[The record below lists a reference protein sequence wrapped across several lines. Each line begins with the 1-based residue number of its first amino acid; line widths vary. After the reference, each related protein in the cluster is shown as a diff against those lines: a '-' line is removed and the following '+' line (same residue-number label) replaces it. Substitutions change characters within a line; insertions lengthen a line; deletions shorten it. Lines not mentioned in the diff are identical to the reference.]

1 MPDALLVYFAVPT
14 TLTTMSN
21 LQPDLANN
29 SSGPSAA
36 SDGPVAMPS
45 PCARAERRQIAR
57 ARISMRMRVRTADF
71 SDGTLEHVGNTLNAS
86 RTAFYFRTPL
96 NRYYRGMRLRITLP
110 YEATAHSCLEEMGE
124 VVRVDEGSLG
134 HGVAVTRTALVNLA
148 LSETRADRRTGK
160 RFPFVAGIELTDVRV
175 GNPMHARTS
184 DLSVSG
190 CYVDTLNPCPA
201 GTILYFR
208 MHKAPEILEA
218 CAMVCTQ
225 HQGCGMGLQFKDLTA
240 EQHALLQSWLGADSG
255 TAEAAVEA
263 SVEPAPA
270 IEAADKTGDAH
281 LRLGRLVDILNQK
294 GVLSPSEVAKVSR
307 ALID

>member
-1 MPDALLVYFAVPT
+1 MSKPQRD
-14 TLTTMSN
+14 LTTS
-21 LQPDLANN
+21 
-29 SSGPSAA
+29 PSLPTGHSFEPAA
-36 SDGPVAMPS
+36 ATPT
-45 PCARAERRQIAR
+45 PCARAERRRIAR
-57 ARISMRMRVRTADF
+57 AKISLRMRVRTADF
-71 SDGTLEHVGNTLNAS
+71 SDGSLEHVGNTLNAS

-96 NRYYRGMRLRITLP
+96 DRYYRGMRLRIVLP
-110 YEATAHSCLEEMGE
+110 FDSTAHSTLEEMGE
-124 VVRVDEGSLG
+124 VVRVDQGALG
-134 HGVAVTRTALVNLA
+134 HGVAVTRTALANLA

-175 GNPMHARTS
+175 GNPMHARIS

-208 MHKAPEILEA
+208 MHKASEILEG

-225 HQGCGMGLQFKDLTA
+225 HQGCGMGVQFKDLTP
-240 EQHALLQSWLGADSG
+240 EQHALLQNWLGADSP
-255 TAEAAVEA
+255 APEAPQEA
-263 SVEPAPA
+263 TVEPAPG
-270 IEAADKTGDAH
+270 IEPSDKAGEHAH

-307 ALID
+307 TLID